1 MGDSVVVY
9 RVKLISALEE
19 SRKHIERVD
28 IAFCELSRAFLFPVS
43 AHDFH
48 QLLSSDTLVAFADQA
63 IYRFSKAQD
72 CIGAKLFKAFLLFQG
87 ENVDKPFLDIL
98 NALEKIDILKVESW
112 FELREIRNEISHD
125 YEENEDTGRSI
136 LNAIYEYRSEVHRIL
151 TVLESHIG

>member
-1 MGDSVVVY
+1 MGDSAIIY
-9 RVKLISALEE
+9 QVKLRSALDE
-19 SRKHIERVD
+19 SRKHIQRVD
-28 IAFCELSRAFLFPVS
+28 IAFSELSRVFPFPVS
-43 AHDFH
+43 APDFH
-48 QLLSSDTLVAFADQA
+48 ELLRSVTLVAFADQA

-98 NALEKIDILKVESW
+98 NSLEKINILKVESW

-125 YEENEDTGRSI
+125 YQENEETGRKI

-151 TVLESHIG
+151 SVLESHFR